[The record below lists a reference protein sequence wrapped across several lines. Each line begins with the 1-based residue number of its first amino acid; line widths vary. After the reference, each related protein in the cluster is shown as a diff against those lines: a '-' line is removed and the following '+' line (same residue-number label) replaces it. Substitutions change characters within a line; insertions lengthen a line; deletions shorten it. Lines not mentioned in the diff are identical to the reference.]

1 MAPETSF
8 LLIGTL
14 AAQANTTK
22 DTVRH
27 YDQLGLLKSRKR
39 QAGSRLYTEF
49 HPECVERIELI
60 KSAQAIGFT
69 LTEIKDSLN
78 DYYDGQLDID
88 LQLMLTQQ
96 KLAQVKKQQANIS
109 VMIEL
114 LSERIDILGHMK
126 ADKEYQLDIEVC
138 KKKIPQSIDDDYN
151 VDINWENT
159 RKGIMCSPELNK
171 KKRHLN

>member
-1 MAPETSF
+1 MAADTSF

-14 AAQANTTK
+14 AVQANTTK

-69 LTEIKDSLN
+69 LIEIKDSLN

-96 KLAQVKKQQANIS
+96 KLAQVRKQQANIS
-109 VMIEL
+109 VMVEM
-114 LSERIDILGHMK
+114 LSERIDILERMRTDSDYK
-126 ADKEYQLDIEVC
+126 LDVEVC
-138 KKKIPQSIDDDYN
+138 KKKIPLQ
-151 VDINWENT
+151 
-159 RKGIMCSPELNK
+159 P
-171 KKRHLN
+171 

>member
-1 MAPETSF
+1 MAPDTAF

-14 AAQANTTK
+14 ATEANTTK
-22 DTVRH
+22 DTIRH

-88 LQLMLTQQ
+88 LQLSLTQQ
-96 KLAQVKKQQANIS
+96 KLAQVKKQQTTINL
-109 VMIEL
+109 MIEML
-114 LSERIDILGHMK
+114 AERIEVLERMK
-126 ADKEYQLDIEVC
+126 TDKNYLSNIEIC
-138 KKKIPQSIDDDYN
+138 KKKIPPQ
-151 VDINWENT
+151 T
-159 RKGIMCSPELNK
+159 
-171 KKRHLN
+171 

>member
-1 MAPETSF
+1 MAPDTAF

-22 DTVRH
+22 DTIRH

-78 DYYDGQLDID
+78 DYYYGQLDID
-88 LQLMLTQQ
+88 LQLSLTQQ
-96 KLAQVKKQQANIS
+96 KLAQVKKQQTTINL
-109 VMIEL
+109 MIEML
-114 LSERIDILGHMK
+114 AERIEVLERMKTDKNYLSNIDI
-126 ADKEYQLDIEVC
+126 C
-138 KKKIPQSIDDDYN
+138 KKKIPPQA
-151 VDINWENT
+151 
-159 RKGIMCSPELNK
+159 
-171 KKRHLN
+171 

>member
-1 MAPETSF
+1 MAPDTAF

-22 DTVRH
+22 DTIRH

-88 LQLMLTQQ
+88 LQLSLTQQ
-96 KLAQVKKQQANIS
+96 KLAQVKKQQTTINL
-109 VMIEL
+109 MIEML
-114 LSERIDILGHMK
+114 AERIEVLECMK
-126 ADKEYQLDIEVC
+126 TDKNYLSNIEIC
-138 KKKIPQSIDDDYN
+138 KKKIPPQA
-151 VDINWENT
+151 
-159 RKGIMCSPELNK
+159 
-171 KKRHLN
+171 

>member
-1 MAPETSF
+1 MTPDTSF
-8 LLIGTL
+8 LLIGAL
-14 AAQANTTK
+14 ATKANTTK

-69 LTEIKDSLN
+69 LAEIRTNLN

-88 LQLMLTQQ
+88 LQLTIIQQ
-96 KLAQVKKQQANIS
+96 KLAQVRKQQANINII
-109 VMIEL
+109 VEL
-114 LSERIDILGHMK
+114 LTERIDVLEQMK
-126 ADKEYQLDIEVC
+126 KEHGNKIDIEVC
-138 KKKIPQSIDDDYN
+138 KTKYQPKNQNRSD
-151 VDINWENT
+151 
-159 RKGIMCSPELNK
+159 
-171 KKRHLN
+171 

>member
-1 MAPETSF
+1 MAPDTAF

-14 AAQANTTK
+14 ATEANTTK
-22 DTVRH
+22 DTIRH

-88 LQLMLTQQ
+88 LQLSLTQQ
-96 KLAQVKKQQANIS
+96 KLAQVKKQQTTINL
-109 VMIEL
+109 MIEML
-114 LSERIDILGHMK
+114 AERIEVLEHMK
-126 ADKEYQLDIEVC
+126 TDKNYLSNIEIC
-138 KKKIPQSIDDDYN
+138 KKKIPPQA
-151 VDINWENT
+151 
-159 RKGIMCSPELNK
+159 
-171 KKRHLN
+171 

>member
-1 MAPETSF
+1 MAPDTAF

-22 DTVRH
+22 DTIRH

-49 HPECVERIELI
+49 HPECVESIELI

-88 LQLMLTQQ
+88 LQLSLTQQ
-96 KLAQVKKQQANIS
+96 KLAQVKKQQTTINL
-109 VMIEL
+109 MIEML
-114 LSERIDILGHMK
+114 AERIEVLERMK
-126 ADKEYQLDIEVC
+126 TDKNYLSNIEIC
-138 KKKIPQSIDDDYN
+138 KKKIPPQA
-151 VDINWENT
+151 
-159 RKGIMCSPELNK
+159 
-171 KKRHLN
+171 

>member
-1 MAPETSF
+1 MAPDTAF
-8 LLIGTL
+8 LLSGTL
-14 AAQANTTK
+14 ATEANTTK
-22 DTVRH
+22 DTIRH

-88 LQLMLTQQ
+88 LQLSLTQQ
-96 KLAQVKKQQANIS
+96 KLAQVKKQQTTINL
-109 VMIEL
+109 MIEML
-114 LSERIDILGHMK
+114 AERIEVLERMK
-126 ADKEYQLDIEVC
+126 TDKNYLSNIEIC
-138 KKKIPQSIDDDYN
+138 KKKIPPQ
-151 VDINWENT
+151 V
-159 RKGIMCSPELNK
+159 
-171 KKRHLN
+171 

>member
-1 MAPETSF
+1 MAPDTAF

-14 AAQANTTK
+14 ATQANTTK
-22 DTVRH
+22 DTIRH

-88 LQLMLTQQ
+88 LQLSLTQQ
-96 KLAQVKKQQANIS
+96 KLAQVKKQQTTINL
-109 VMIEL
+109 MIEML
-114 LSERIDILGHMK
+114 AERIEVLERMK
-126 ADKEYQLDIEVC
+126 TDKNYLSNIEIC
-138 KKKIPQSIDDDYN
+138 KKKIPPQA
-151 VDINWENT
+151 
-159 RKGIMCSPELNK
+159 
-171 KKRHLN
+171 